1 MRYSIQDSREIFEP
15 GTHPE
20 KLPYKLIVFKRKNK
34 MDTRELYELL
44 SKQITEMDTR
54 FTNQLSE
61 MDARFTRQFESLDT
75 RLESLDTRLR
85 NVEVDVAEIKGQKA
99 GWDSARNWVSTGIA
113 LIALGVAIAVALWK

>member
-1 MRYSIQDSREIFEP
+1 
-15 GTHPE
+15 
-20 KLPYKLIVFKRKNK
+20 

-44 SKQITEMDTR
+44 SKQITEMHTR

-61 MDARFTRQFESLDT
+61 MDARFTRQF
-75 RLESLDTRLR
+75 ESLDTRLR

>member
-1 MRYSIQDSREIFEP
+1 
-15 GTHPE
+15 
-20 KLPYKLIVFKRKNK
+20 

-44 SKQITEMDTR
+44 SKQITEMNAR

-61 MDARFTRQFESLDT
+61 MDARFTKQFESLDT
-75 RLESLDTRLR
+75 RLESLDARLR

>member
-1 MRYSIQDSREIFEP
+1 
-15 GTHPE
+15 
-20 KLPYKLIVFKRKNK
+20 

-44 SKQITEMDTR
+44 SKQITEMDDR
-54 FTNQLSE
+54 FTRRITEVETRLTQQITE
-61 MDARFTRQFESLDT
+61 MDDRFTRQFESIDT

-113 LIALGVAIAVALWK
+113 LVALGVAIAVALWK

>member
-1 MRYSIQDSREIFEP
+1 MSDIRNSENIRISTRKE
-15 GTHPE
+15 
-20 KLPYKLIVFKRKNK
+20 KNK

-44 SKQITEMDTR
+44 SK
-54 FTNQLSE
+54 QLSE

>member
-1 MRYSIQDSREIFEP
+1 
-15 GTHPE
+15 
-20 KLPYKLIVFKRKNK
+20 

-44 SKQITEMDTR
+44 SKQITEMDAR
-54 FTNQLSE
+54 FTAQLSE
-61 MDARFTRQFESLDT
+61 MNARFTKQFESIDT

-99 GWDSARNWVSTGIA
+99 GWDSARNWVSAGIA

>member
-1 MRYSIQDSREIFEP
+1 
-15 GTHPE
+15 
-20 KLPYKLIVFKRKNK
+20 

-44 SKQITEMDTR
+44 SK
-54 FTNQLSE
+54 QLSE